1 MNDVVYYRYLAKTTS
16 PMISIP
22 STYIVF
28 LTKLQKG
35 KPSEMDLPFLKVD
48 ITTFETTVKILDK

>member
-1 MNDVVYYRYLAKTTS
+1 MGKRDGLERRYLAKTTS
-16 PMISIP
+16 STISIT

-35 KPSEMDLPFLKVD
+35 KPDEMDLPY
-48 ITTFETTVKILDK
+48 